1 MPEKD
6 ETERSEPKR
15 VEALATMPCSAWI
28 DATTILPPLG
38 EYVLTH
44 GAYGYVVAECCK
56 DGRWRPQYCANE
68 TGEPGVPDG
77 PPTHWMPLPTEPNI

>member
-56 DGRWRPQYCANE
+56 DGRWRPQYCDNE
-68 TGEPGVPDG
+68 TGEPWLPDG